1 MRKFEI
7 HLNDEK
13 ILADGK
19 YTPEQVHNALDVAFE
34 SVGIDK
40 AENGVYVGKGT
51 DKDTDSFIAMYFFL
65 LDTKWCV
72 DYIDKWIAYNNDSM
86 EDVLEE
92 KRKFNMRKH

>member
-34 SVGIDK
+34 SCGIAK
-40 AENGVYVGKGT
+40 
-51 DKDTDSFIAMYFFL
+51 DKDTFYVGQNDSDDVNRFHTMFFFL
-65 LDTKWCV
+65 VNRKWFM
-72 DYIDKWIAYNNDSM
+72 DYVDKWIAYNDYQTEN
-86 EDVLEE
+86 VLESIG
-92 KRKFNMRKH
+92 KV